1 MTAHIQQVL
10 SGKETEMSEAIKNP
24 NLENV
29 TENLLTLAN
38 MFRDD
43 GKYVIASALYGR
55 AITFLGGI
63 EASEAREVLL
73 ARILDDQSCLDR
85 KMSCGHPVCQHR

>member
-1 MTAHIQQVL
+1 
-10 SGKETEMSEAIKNP
+10 MSEPIKNL

-29 TENLLTLAN
+29 TENLLILAN

-55 AITFLGGI
+55 AITFLEGI
-63 EASEAREVLL
+63 KPSETRQALL
-73 ARILDDQSCLDR
+73 VKILDDQSSLAR
-85 KMSCGHPVCQHR
+85 KMACGHPAC